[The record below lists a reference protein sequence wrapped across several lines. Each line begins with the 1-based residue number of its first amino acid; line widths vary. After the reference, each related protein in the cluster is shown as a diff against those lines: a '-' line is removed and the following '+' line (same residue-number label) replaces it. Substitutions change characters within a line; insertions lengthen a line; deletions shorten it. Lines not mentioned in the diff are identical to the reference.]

1 MQGLGRVRRRVNNGY
16 ALSLLKILS
25 PVLATQFTHPPVM
38 DSESDPDE
46 PSRSQQARD
55 LTERNKARRR
65 EHTRTSTTSDA
76 ATLFDDAE
84 DENQADESMFAE
96 TDIAASTDVSESKK
110 RKRPKLATRVRPPPI
125 APSTKHDTDAPL
137 KPRDQSSKASQKVL
151 PLTPSFRRSFLVPA
165 HDTSSSRV
173 ARRKP
178 ALPKTSLAPLKFG
191 IPSTT
196 QPARTKPTTETDV
209 VGTSDD
215 NNSSLQRQVE
225 EPKSKK
231 HRTDF
236 ASKSLFDQGK
246 QATEI
251 KRLALALDALQVSV
265 KSADANVAVIAAAA
279 SAEREELTARVEYL
293 EGEVADLRDELV
305 SLAASI
311 AAGEAAGTVAVRPPW
326 EVKNNALTKAI
337 YNVLFAMMGTEANE
351 PLPDPMQNNAFY
363 TPSTIADEAPHLRP
377 DWTVSFSNNSKWHSD
392 FIARFRIDGH
402 ALSPGCPK
410 STVDDIPV
418 ATLKKLMGKPMFKNL
433 KERYKEQQ
441 KDLPERKETVALARR
456 NERRAT
462 KAAER
467 AEARSLLA
475 DADASDLDWMFQAKW
490 QSSED
495 SGSDLTTDEGASG
508 EDDGARRRAFKGKK
522 KLKSE
527 VWTSHAP
534 DWRSGEYTKWVET
547 LREQVELV
555 SSCKEAKKAA
565 HKKKRLPRVVG
576 TRKATTMLDFPKSS
590 AYRTPR

>member
-1 MQGLGRVRRRVNNGY
+1 
-16 ALSLLKILS
+16 
-25 PVLATQFTHPPVM
+25 M

-55 LTERNKARRR
+55 LIERNKARRR

-84 DENQADESMFAE
+84 DENHADESMFAE
-96 TDIAASTDVSESKK
+96 TDFAASTDVSESKK

-125 APSTKHDTDAPL
+125 APSTKHDTDAPKRQTTL

-151 PLTPSFRRSFLVPA
+151 PLTPSSRRSFLAPA

-215 NNSSLQRQVE
+215 NNSSLQRQLE

-265 KSADANVAVIAAAA
+265 RSADANVAVIAAAA

-311 AAGEAAGTVAVRPPW
+311 AAGEAAGTVAA
-326 EVKNNALTKAI
+326 EL
-337 YNVLFAMMGTEANE
+337 Y
-351 PLPDPMQNNAFY
+351 PLLDTYLVY
-363 TPSTIADEAPHLRP
+363 T
-377 DWTVSFSNNSKWHSD
+377 
-392 FIARFRIDGH
+392 
-402 ALSPGCPK
+402 
-410 STVDDIPV
+410 
-418 ATLKKLMGKPMFKNL
+418 
-433 KERYKEQQ
+433 
-441 KDLPERKETVALARR
+441 
-456 NERRAT
+456 
-462 KAAER
+462 
-467 AEARSLLA
+467 
-475 DADASDLDWMFQAKW
+475 
-490 QSSED
+490 
-495 SGSDLTTDEGASG
+495 
-508 EDDGARRRAFKGKK
+508 
-522 KLKSE
+522 
-527 VWTSHAP
+527 
-534 DWRSGEYTKWVET
+534 
-547 LREQVELV
+547 
-555 SSCKEAKKAA
+555 
-565 HKKKRLPRVVG
+565 
-576 TRKATTMLDFPKSS
+576 
-590 AYRTPR
+590 